1 MTSGSSE
8 IEHGFPHLHTVRAAV
23 HALFTRLSHDT
34 VSTFDTSVLPVDVA
48 FDETE
53 DLHLG
58 AQRVA
63 RALVRQ
69 LHLPDARMV
78 ITFREMEH
86 AANVELTAG
95 PAYFIELNDR
105 FATHRTDIG
114 AALAH
119 EVMHICLHRLDL
131 SFPGTRDNEILTD
144 TATTYLGAGWLLLDA
159 YREHGPFSQKLGYLT
174 PEEFGYVL
182 ALRARFFGEDPAPW
196 FTSPQAYEAYTAG
209 AERAA
214 RDRRRPP
221 LAGAGWAA
229 RLRYAK
235 DRRAA
240 REPGRTARPAAA
252 AGGDGYAFEGPS
264 PLRVT
269 FPCPACHQRI
279 RVPVRGRLQARCG
292 LCKTL
297 LDCDT

>member
-1 MTSGSSE
+1 MTTGSSE
-8 IEHGFPHLHTVRAAV
+8 IEHGFPHLDMVRAAV
-23 HALFTRLSHDT
+23 HALFTRLSYDT
-34 VSTFDTSVLPVDVA
+34 VSTFATSVLPVDVA
-48 FDETE
+48 FDDSE

-95 PAYFIELNDR
+95 PVYFIELNDR
-105 FATHRTDIG
+105 FTRHRKDIG

-131 SFPGTRDNEILTD
+131 SFTGTRDNEILTD

-182 ALRARFFGEDPAPW
+182 AKRARFFGEDPAPW
-196 FTSPQAYEAYTAG
+196 FTSPQAYDAYTAG
-209 AERAA
+209 AERAG
-214 RDRRRPP
+214 RDLRRPP

-240 REPGRTARPAAA
+240 QQGRTGRPPAA
-252 AGGDGYAFEGPS
+252 GDGYAFEGPS
-264 PLRVT
+264 PLRVS

-279 RVPVRGRLQARCG
+279 RVPVRGRLQARCT